1 MHLSPDQVIYW
12 QHGFFKLNS
21 TILTTWVL
29 MLLLTV
35 AALLMTRGLS
45 TGLEISR
52 WQNFLEII
60 VGGIRD
66 QIGEVGLP
74 RPERS

>member
-1 MHLSPDQVIYW
+1 
-12 QHGFFKLNS
+12 
-21 TILTTWVL
+21 

-45 TGLEISR
+45 TGLKISR
-52 WQNFLEII
+52 WQNLLEIM

-74 RPERS
+74 RPERFVGFIGTLFLFIATANLCTVFPWL